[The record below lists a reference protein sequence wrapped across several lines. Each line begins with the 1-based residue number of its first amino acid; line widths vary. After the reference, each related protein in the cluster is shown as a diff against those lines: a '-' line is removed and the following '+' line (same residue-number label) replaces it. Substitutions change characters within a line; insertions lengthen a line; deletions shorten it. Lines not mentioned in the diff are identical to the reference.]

1 MLTWHAYLIYCTL
14 YAICIAVPGPGVV
27 AMVAR
32 ALGSGFRSAIP
43 AAMGTLVGDLV
54 WMTFSAFG
62 LAGLAAAMGHWFL
75 IIKYAGALYLVYM
88 GYKYWTAAVA
98 EDVPEIIPASM
109 SQSFFSQLSVTLG
122 NPKAMAFFLAILPTV
137 VDLKHLN
144 AAGYGQLVLATAVL
158 IPSIMLAYA
167 GAAAQVR
174 CFLTS
179 RRARK
184 GVNRTAAA
192 IMVGAGAFV
201 AVAE

>member
-1 MLTWHAYLIYCTL
+1 MLSWHSYLIYCTL

-43 AAMGTLVGDLV
+43 AAIGTLVGDLV
-54 WMTFSAFG
+54 WMTLSAFG
-62 LAGLAAAMGHWFL
+62 LAAVAAAMGQYFL
-75 IIKYAGALYLVYM
+75 IVKYAGAAYLIYM
-88 GYKYWTAAVA
+88 GYKYWRA
-98 EDVPEIIPASM
+98 EVSEMPVVQPASA

-144 AAGYGQLVLATAVL
+144 AVGFGQLVLATAVL

-174 CFLTS
+174 NFLTS

-184 GVNRTAAA
+184 NINRTAAVV
-192 IMVGAGAFV
+192 MLGAGAGV
-201 AVAE
+201 AVS